1 MSAIEI
7 RDVTKNFGSVTAV
20 VDLSLDVPEGS
31 IYGFIGPNGSGKS
44 TTMRMIVGI
53 SHPDRGSI
61 RVFGEEMSARA
72 PDGRTGYL
80 PEERG
85 LYRKMTVSA
94 LLEFHAALS
103 GARKPQ
109 ASVNKWLRRLNL
121 SEWGPRRVD
130 ALSKGM
136 TQKVQ
141 FIAAVVAEPKLI
153 VLDEP
158 FSGLDPVSAES
169 VREAIL
175 ELRAS
180 GTTVV
185 MSTHDMNTAETFC
198 DSIFMIFQG
207 RKVLDGSLESIQDAY
222 GADTIRVRAEGGATR
237 MEALSGVE
245 AVRDLGQVQE
255 LRMRRGADPQIALRE
270 LLARTSVAEFSV
282 TRPSLEDIFVR
293 IAKPAEMEE
302 NAHA

>member
-7 RDVTKNFGSVTAV
+7 RAVSKTFGSVTAV
-20 VDLSLDVPEGS
+20 ADLSLDVPEGS

-61 RVFGEEMSARA
+61 RVFGEEMSGSA

-85 LYRKMTVSA
+85 LYRKMTVRA

-103 GARKPQ
+103 GARRPA
-109 ASVNKWLRRLNL
+109 ASVEKWLRRMNL

-185 MSTHDMNTAETFC
+185 LSTHDMNTAETFC

-222 GADTIRVRAEGGATR
+222 GADTIRVRAEGGAAR
-237 MEALSGVE
+237 MEALPGVE
-245 AVRDLGQVQE
+245 AVRDLGKVQE
-255 LRMRRGADPQIALRE
+255 LRMRRGGDPQIALRE
-270 LLARTSVAEFSV
+270 LLARTSVAEFSI

-293 IAKPAEMEE
+293 IAKPSEALES
-302 NAHA
+302 AHA